1 MSKEIFRNEVLDN
14 KKSKT
19 WEGDIALPNTFSLKI
34 FIFALLFILTAILF
48 FLVLGSYTE
57 RRTVS
62 GYLTPVKGIV
72 KITAPSSG
80 TIEYINVEE
89 NQYVELNDE
98 LITIRNDVYGNEGD
112 YDTQIKE
119 NLNDR
124 LTILSNQNALINRT
138 YDENKNIINANISDL
153 EERLIINSAQINNVM
168 ERISSV
174 KNKYNKY
181 ANVAI
186 LGAISELEL
195 QVVKDEI
202 STLNFDLY
210 GYQEARSL
218 IQSQLKAEAL
228 RIKQLQAQEK
238 KELNE
243 LTLQKEEVK
252 QSLIEIDKQKTI
264 IVKAPVSGE
273 ITALNIHPSQIV
285 DKSSLLF
292 NILPNNSVL
301 KANLLIPP
309 RDIGFIKI
317 GQEVSLRYDAFPF
330 EKYGQAKG
338 KISSIS
344 KTTISPSDLLEI
356 GGFSVK
362 DNTNSTFYLVD
373 VTIQEQSF
381 LVDGNR
387 KMLNTGMTLSA
398 DIILENRKLYQWILE
413 PLISLKERNN

>member
-1 MSKEIFRNEVLDN
+1 MSKEIFRNEVFDN

-34 FIFALLFILTAILF
+34 FIFVLLFILTAILF
-48 FLVLGSYTE
+48 FLILGSYTE

-62 GYLTPVKGIV
+62 GYLTPIKGII

-89 NQYVELNDE
+89 NQQVKANDE
-98 LITIRNDVYGNEGD
+98 LITIRNDIYGNEGD

-124 LTILSNQNALINRT
+124 LTILNNQNTLTNRT
-138 YDENKNIINANISDL
+138 YDENENIINANVSDL
-153 EERLIINSAQINNVM
+153 NERLIINSSQINNVI

-174 KNKYNKY
+174 ENKYNKY
-181 ANVAI
+181 ASIAI
-186 LGAISELEL
+186 SGAISELEL

-202 STLNFDLY
+202 STLKFDLY

-218 IQSQLKAEAL
+218 IESQLKTEAL
-228 RIKQLQAQEK
+228 RIKQLQAQEN

-252 QSLIEIDKQKTI
+252 QSLLEIDKQKMI

-273 ITALNIHPSQIV
+273 ITALNIHSSQVV
-285 DKSSLLF
+285 DRASLLF
-292 NILPNNSVL
+292 NILPTDSIL

-309 RDIGFIKI
+309 RDIGFIKT

-338 KISSIS
+338 KIASIS
-344 KTTISPSDLLEI
+344 KTTVSPSDLLEI

-373 VTIQEQSF
+373 VIIQEQSF
-381 LVDGNR
+381 FVDGNE